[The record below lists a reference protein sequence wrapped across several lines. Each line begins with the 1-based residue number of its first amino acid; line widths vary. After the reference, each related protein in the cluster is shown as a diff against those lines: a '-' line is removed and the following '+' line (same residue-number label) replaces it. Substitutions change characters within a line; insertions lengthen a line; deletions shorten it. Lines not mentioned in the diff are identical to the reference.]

1 MTDIIFLRPYAFIL
15 ILPLLA
21 LFYFSTS
28 RKVKRQSYISAHLLT
43 VLTKI
48 APRKSKLNISLLL
61 FVLLC
66 LIIVALA
73 GPAMPKKT
81 ALVKRNMH
89 TIILF
94 SMDKTMYAD
103 DLKPSRLVLAKQK
116 VNAYLKS
123 NKAVNTALIAF
134 AGSTHIISPFTDDY
148 NTLTNF
154 IDALD
159 PALMSAS
166 GSNVLDAMKL
176 AGTLVSQMKQDSQ
189 LKILLITDQLTTL
202 QSEKLIDYIKPL
214 GWPVD
219 IISVGTQNGSVVPLP
234 EGELLRTHTGQLI
247 VAKTPLTVLKDTA
260 SKLGGHLIDITT
272 LDQNSNDNNPDGDN
286 NKLQEVIVY
295 NEVGYLILIPLVFIS
310 LLFRRGYIFI
320 FLCFSYLPESAYAQ
334 ESGLTLFNQGK
345 YIQAADAFNDY
356 TWKGNAMYRAGNFN
370 QAIKFYEEV
379 NTPVAHY
386 NRGNALAHS
395 GNIKEAI
402 IAYNQAIQ
410 LQPDFKEAKD
420 NKEILEHWL
429 KNNNTENTDAAIAAL
444 QKKDGNIEKALN
456 FLKSLPEE
464 SGNLMQKRLQ
474 LQQHNKSN

>member
-21 LFYFSTS
+21 LFYFSAS
-28 RKVKRQSYISAHLLT
+28 KKIKQQSYISAQLLT
-43 VLTKI
+43 VLTKT
-48 APRKSKLNISLLL
+48 APRKSKLNVSLLL

-73 GPAMPKKT
+73 GPAIPKKT
-81 ALVKRNMH
+81 ALVKKNLH

-94 SMDKTMYAD
+94 GMDKTMYAD
-103 DLKPSRLVLAKQK
+103 DIKPSRLVVAKQK
-116 VNAYLKS
+116 INAYLKN
-123 NKAVNTALIAF
+123 NKTSNTALIAF

-148 NTLTNF
+148 TTLTNF

-159 PALMSAS
+159 PALMSES
-166 GSNVLDAMKL
+166 GSNPVEAIKI
-176 AGTLVSQMKQDSQ
+176 AGTLVSQMKQDSH

-202 QSEKLIDYIKPL
+202 QSEKLIDYVKPL

-219 IISVGTQNGSVVPLP
+219 IASVGTQNGSVVPLP
-234 EGELLRTHTGQLI
+234 EGELLRTHAGQLI

-260 SKLGGHLIDITT
+260 SKLGGQLIDITT
-272 LDQNSNDNNPDGDN
+272 LEQNTSDSNMNSDN

-295 NEVGYLILIPLVFIS
+295 NEVGYLLLLPLVLVF

-320 FLCFSYLPESAYAQ
+320 FFCIFYLPESSYAQ
-334 ESGLTLFNQGK
+334 ESGLTLYTQGK
-345 YIQAADAFNDY
+345 YIQAADAFNEN

-370 QAIKFYEEV
+370 QAVKFYEEV
-379 NTPVAHY
+379 NTPVANY
-386 NRGNALAHS
+386 NRGNALAHA

-410 LQPDFKEAKD
+410 LKPDFKEAKD
-420 NKEILEHWL
+420 NKEILENWL
-429 KNNNTENTDAAIAAL
+429 KNNSTEISDAAIAAL
-444 QKKDGNIEKALN
+444 QKKNGNIEKALN
-456 FLKSLPEE
+456 FLKALPEE